1 MRARRRK
8 SEEGFALLFVFL
20 MAAMVAI
27 ALYTEMPRVLFE
39 AERAKEQLLIDRGNE
54 YRRAIKVYVLKNQG
68 RYPPTIDALLN
79 TNDVHFLRKKFVDPM
94 TGKDEW
100 RLIHIA
106 GNGVFPDSLTQA
118 APQTNLNASTTGAAS
133 GAGPGSGM
141 GTNPGPAL
149 GTAAYGS
156 SFNSTQ
162 TDPNAPQS
170 QPWTLTRVRPSDMRA
185 GGAMAGAG
193 QAPGGD
199 VNPDQAAQEQQPAG
213 IQPGSLPP
221 GTPQQGTAVGGGVM
235 IGGIYQPG
243 TPQQMGQGQA
253 PGQTP
258 YPTQNIPGMPGP
270 YGQQMQP
277 GMGPGGQPSGPGMI
291 SSMQPGNQGP
301 GGAPGSGLYTPP
313 GVSFGSQ
320 GGQSALQI
328 INSQIRGPGGSSG
341 SLFGGLIAGVASTSE
356 DSGIK
361 TLDGRSKFK
370 EWEFI
375 YDVRRDMMGNAATR
389 GFQGQT
395 QPGK

>member
-1 MRARRRK
+1 MRTRRRK
-8 SEEGFALLFVFL
+8 SEGGFALLFVFL

-68 RYPPTIDALLN
+68 RYPPSIDALLN

-118 APQTNLNASTTGAAS
+118 PPQTNLNASSTGAA
-133 GAGPGSGM
+133 PGSGM

-162 TDPNAPQS
+162 TEPNAPPS
-170 QPWTLTRVRPSDMRA
+170 QPWTLTRLRPSDMRA
-185 GGAMAGAG
+185 GGAG

-199 VNPDQAAQEQQPAG
+199 VNQEQAG
-213 IQPGSLPP
+213 S
-221 GTPQQGTAVGGGVM
+221 M
-235 IGGIYQPG
+235 QPG
-243 TPQQMGQGQA
+243 TPPQATPVGGVMTGGVYQAGSPQQPEQGQA
-253 PGQTP
+253 PGQAP

-277 GMGPGGQPSGPGMI
+277 GMAPGLISGMGALP
-291 SSMQPGNQGP
+291 PGNQGQ
-301 GGAPGSGLYTPP
+301 GSGMYTPP
-313 GVSFGSQ
+313 ATSFSPQ

-328 INSQIRGPGGSSG
+328 INSQIRGGSG
-341 SLFGGLIAGVASTSE
+341 SGGTLFGGLIAGVASTSE
-356 DSGIK
+356 DAGIK

-375 YDVRRDMMGNAATR
+375 YDMRRDMAGNTGIR